1 MSSMARKRARAKT
14 STINRVSSVVPSV
27 LERYCR
33 GLDGWPRSWMGWEK
47 DLPPGEKLVACFR
60 PFLEDLI
67 ASDLSPK
74 TIQKHVDNL
83 WALGGEII
91 RDLNE
96 NPSLSRKPI
105 EQILDDRIDD
115 EGGPLVYAMESE
127 EPLQRSFDSPC
138 RYIYRFFSQSPP

>member
-1 MSSMARKRARAKT
+1 MARKRTSAKT
-14 STINRVSSVVPSV
+14 STINLAVPAPNAL

-33 GLDGWPRSWMGWEK
+33 GLDGWPRAWMGVEK
-47 DLPPGEKLVACFR
+47 DLPPGEKLIVCFR
-60 PFLEDLI
+60 PFLEELV

-91 RDLNE
+91 RDLHQDS
-96 NPSLSRKPI
+96 SLRRKHI
-105 EQILDDRIDD
+105 EQILADRIDD

-127 EPLQRSFDSPC
+127 EDQQRSLDSTC
-138 RYIYRFFSQSPP
+138 RKLHRFLSQ

>member
-1 MSSMARKRARAKT
+1 
-14 STINRVSSVVPSV
+14 
-27 LERYCR
+27 
-33 GLDGWPRSWMGWEK
+33 MGWEK
-47 DLPPGEKLVACFR
+47 DVPAGEKLVALFR

-96 NPSLSRKPI
+96 NPSLRRKNI
-105 EQILDDRIDD
+105 DQIVNDRIDE
-115 EGGPLVYAMESE
+115 EGGPLVYALESE
-127 EPLQRSFDSPC
+127 ETLQHSFDSTC
-138 RYIYRFFSQSPP
+138 RKLYRFLSQSPR

>member
-1 MSSMARKRARAKT
+1 M
-14 STINRVSSVVPSV
+14 
-27 LERYCR
+27 
-33 GLDGWPRSWMGWEK
+33 EK

-60 PFLEDLI
+60 PFLEELVT
-67 ASDLSPK
+67 SNLSPK

-96 NPSLSRKPI
+96 NPSLRRKDI
-105 EQILDDRIDD
+105 EQILADRIND

-127 EPLQRSFDSPC
+127 EDQQRSFDSTC
-138 RYIYRFFSQSPP
+138 KKLHRFFSQSPR

>member
-1 MSSMARKRARAKT
+1 MARKQTSAKT
-14 STINRVSSVVPSV
+14 STINRAAPVSPAL

-33 GLDGWPRSWMGWEK
+33 GLDDWPRAWMGLEK
-47 DLPPGEKLVACFR
+47 DLPPGEKLVTCFR
-60 PFLEDLI
+60 PFLEELV

-91 RDLNE
+91 RDLHQD
-96 NPSLSRKPI
+96 PSLRRKNI
-105 EQILDDRIDD
+105 DQILANRIDE

-127 EPLQRSFDSPC
+127 EDQQRSFDSTC
-138 RYIYRFFSQSPP
+138 KKLHRYLSQASR

>member
-1 MSSMARKRARAKT
+1 
-14 STINRVSSVVPSV
+14 
-27 LERYCR
+27 
-33 GLDGWPRSWMGWEK
+33 MGWEK
-47 DLPPGEKLVACFR
+47 DVPPGEELVACFR
-60 PFLEDLI
+60 PFLEDLV
-67 ASDLSPK
+67 ASHLSPK

-96 NPSLSRKPI
+96 NPSLRSKSI

-127 EPLQRSFDSPC
+127 EPLQRSLDSTC
-138 RYIYRFFSQSPP
+138 RKFHRFLSQSPR